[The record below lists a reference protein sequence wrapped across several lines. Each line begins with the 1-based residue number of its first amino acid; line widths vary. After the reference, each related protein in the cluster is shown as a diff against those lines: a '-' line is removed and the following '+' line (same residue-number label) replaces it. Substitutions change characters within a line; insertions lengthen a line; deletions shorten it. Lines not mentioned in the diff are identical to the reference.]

1 MEFQDRNVPRE
12 DIWSIHISGKA
23 EPPPGAQMQAEVC
36 AKEISKQDQAFYYFF
51 LITVILSLKKNDV
64 IDKLIEHQVK
74 EKFTHTINTPS
85 LTGFHL
91 FFFLFISWYV

>member
-36 AKEISKQDQAFYYFF
+36 AKEISKQDQVFYYFF
-51 LITVILSLKKNDV
+51 LITVILS
-64 IDKLIEHQVK
+64 
-74 EKFTHTINTPS
+74 
-85 LTGFHL
+85 
-91 FFFLFISWYV
+91 